1 MNGRYKRNYS
11 HTTAVDLA
19 EHEDLELIVQREYTR
34 TGNTTEDVGSSTL
47 EEGLC
52 SLLGDDLSPGVEH
65 GLVVDRASR
74 CHHHATTEGELDKPA
89 LYNEMYTEWYRED
102 TKQDQH
108 Q

>member
-1 MNGRYKRNYS
+1 
-11 HTTAVDLA
+11 
-19 EHEDLELIVQREYTR
+19 
-34 TGNTTEDVGSSTL
+34 
-47 EEGLC
+47 
-52 SLLGDDLSPGVEH
+52 
-65 GLVVDRASR
+65 VDRASR